1 MTSDVAV
8 TIVVPTHN
16 RVTALMRLLRALE
29 RQMPVDGGFE
39 VVVVDDGSM
48 DGTAAAVAEVDWSFP
63 LIVHTQAPSGPAAAR
78 NAGAARASGEVL
90 LFLDDDV
97 EPMSDVVRLHAMF
110 HQGYENCVAI
120 GDLQPIVAAAGYLG
134 TLLRGLWQTMY
145 EGPRQPGHRAQYRD
159 LISAH
164 FSMPRASFEVLG
176 GFNPLLRSREDW
188 ELGYRA
194 IAAGLRLQFLPD
206 AVALH
211 YEGATLT
218 KLLKRRFDDGA
229 ADVRLIQ
236 WYPALVSSLLL
247 GCPGKRGKLTRS
259 LRRLAWTSP
268 VIGDCVARALRVPLR
283 IFEMARLRFRWRAVL
298 EKLLDYSYW
307 RGVAAASGNPDRL
320 RALSD
325 REPRWQVPDMTLD
338 LGDGIEA
345 AKTRVDAVRPA
356 SVRLMF
362 AGVFIGDVDAESGAE
377 RLRGEHLP
385 KLLVERFALEYI
397 RAASQPGAVPWN
409 LLGTVSGSR
418 NSVRN
423 PRHANAANLDAP
435 TVQRT
440 GPAAEPLPRSSAP
453 AAIRVAGPGAMR
465 VHIVRTGYAHWG
477 RYSGMNQ
484 FIPYLDP
491 ERFDVSED
499 LAPEDGFNG
508 PTPRSALRRWVCHR
522 VQQKGM
528 PWYSP
533 TDFGA
538 EVGTALRCCGIRRPH
553 LIHYLDGEHSARFLP
568 RWTRAWKLCPNI
580 ATYHQPP
587 EVLVN
592 VIRRDVVNAMDR
604 ITVVS
609 PEQAEFFAGFV
620 PTVRIHLTPI
630 GVDTDFFT
638 PGPDHAARDR
648 FRCLT
653 VGHNYRDFGALR
665 ATAKLLQDDPAIEF
679 HVVCPRATGLED
691 LPNVRC
697 FTDLSDAEL
706 LAAYQQSD
714 LLFIPLLKITANLA
728 VLEAMATGLPVL
740 STGLPAMKQ
749 YVNDQCATLIS
760 GNPPGDFADTIRDL
774 SRRRAL
780 ARTMGR
786 AARLK
791 AEEFG
796 WRQIG
801 ALFANIYAEVA

>member
-29 RQMPVDGGFE
+29 RQTPIDGGFE
-39 VVVVDDGSM
+39 VVVVDDGST
-48 DGTAAAVAEVDWSFP
+48 DGTGAAVAAVDWNFP
-63 LIVHTQAPSGPAAAR
+63 LIVHKQVSSGPAAAR
-78 NAGAARASGEVL
+78 NAGVARGAGELL

-97 EPMSDVVRLHAMF
+97 EPMSDVVGSHAMF
-110 HQGYENCVAI
+110 HRGCENCVAI
-120 GDLQPIVAAAGYLG
+120 GDLQPVVAAAGYLG
-134 TLLRGLWQTMY
+134 TLLRGLWQAMY

-164 FSMPRASFEVLG
+164 FSMPRASFEALQ
-176 GFNPLLRSREDW
+176 GFNSLLRSHEDW

-194 IAAGLRLQFLPD
+194 VAAGLRLQFLPD

-211 YEGATLT
+211 YETATLT

-229 ADVRLIQ
+229 ADVRLVQ
-236 WYPALVSSLLL
+236 WYPALVSDVPL
-247 GCPGKRGKLTRS
+247 GRPGKRGKLTRS

-268 VIGDCVARALRVPLR
+268 VIGDCVALALRGLLR
-283 IFEMARLRFRWRAVL
+283 MFEMLRLRFRWRAVL

-307 RGVAAASGNPDRL
+307 RGVAAASGDPDRL
-320 RALSD
+320 RSLCD
-325 REPRWQVPDMTLD
+325 RKPRWQVPEMTLD

-345 AKTRVDAVRPA
+345 AKTRLDAARPA
-356 SVRLMF
+356 SVRLTF
-362 AGVFIGDVDAESGAE
+362 AGVLIGDVDAESGAE

-418 NSVRN
+418 KVVRN
-423 PRHANAANLDAP
+423 PVNLDAP
-435 TVQRT
+435 
-440 GPAAEPLPRSSAP
+440 PRSTAP

-477 RYSGMNQ
+477 QYSGMNQ

-491 ERFDVSED
+491 DRFDVSEH

-508 PTPRSALRRWVCHR
+508 PTPRSALRSWVCHR

-538 EVGTALRCCGIRRPH
+538 EVRTALRCCGISRPH

-568 RWTRAWKLCPNI
+568 RWTRAWNLCPNI

-592 VIRRDVVNAMDR
+592 VIRRDVVNAMDG

-620 PTVRIHLTPI
+620 PASRIHLTPI

-638 PGPDHAARDR
+638 PGPDHADRDR

-728 VLEAMATGLPVL
+728 VLEAMAAGLPVL
-740 STGLPAMKQ
+740 STGLPSMRQ
-749 YVNDQCATLIS
+749 YVNDQCATLIA

-801 ALFANIYAEVA
+801 AVFANIYADVA